1 MSFTDQNSI
10 IPTDTQHDEHF
21 AHRCVDCD
29 TRLSTAVPKAGDCE
43 EGSLCQDCFD
53 ARLTY
58 EVEETI
64 LHNPENIPP
73 DKIPLGWRLPSVAE
87 FKAAFNKLTNKNFRI
102 WVGYTKQAF
111 SPDTWNTIC
120 YNQFTYITEDL
131 TTLPNPYKILAAYN
145 SAAQYC
151 SDELQGD
158 ISFLTFVLDLPKYYL
173 VHDTSYLH
181 TLFTDK
187 HFKP

>member
-1 MSFTDQNSI
+1 MSFKDQNSI
-10 IPTDTQHDEHF
+10 IPTDAQHDEHF

-29 TRLSTAVPKAGDCE
+29 TAFSKAVPVAGDCA

-53 ARLTY
+53 ARLTD

-64 LHNPENIPP
+64 VHNPENVPL
-73 DKIPLGWRLPSVAE
+73 DKIPPGWRLPTVTE
-87 FKAAFNKLTNKNFRI
+87 FKAAFEKSVNRRFRI
-102 WVGYTKQAF
+102 WVGIRQGF
-111 SPDTWNTIC
+111 STESWDLIGFD
-120 YNQFTYITEDL
+120 YFTYITEDE
-131 TTLPNPYKILAAYN
+131 TFQPNPFAILAAYN

-158 ISFLTFVLDLPKYYL
+158 VTFLNFVMNLPRHYLDNPIP
-173 VHDTSYLH
+173 YLH

-187 HFKP
+187 HFTP

>member
-10 IPTDTQHDEHF
+10 IPTDAQHDEHF

-29 TRLSTAVPKAGDCE
+29 TRFSICIPIAGDCI

-53 ARLTY
+53 ARLTD
-58 EVEETI
+58 EVEEQI
-64 LHNPENIPP
+64 LHNPENVPL
-73 DKIPLGWRLPSVAE
+73 DKIPPGWRLPSVAE
-87 FKAAFNKLTNKNFRI
+87 FKAAFGTATNKNFRI
-102 WVGYTKQAF
+102 WVGYNKQAF
-111 SPDTWNTIC
+111 SIATWNLIGHD
-120 YNQFTYITEDL
+120 QFTYITEDE
-131 TTLPNPYKILAAYN
+131 TTPPNPYKILAAYN

-158 ISFLTFVLDLPKYYL
+158 TAFLSFVLDLPKHYL
-173 VHDTSYLH
+173 VHATSYLH

-187 HFKP
+187 YFKP